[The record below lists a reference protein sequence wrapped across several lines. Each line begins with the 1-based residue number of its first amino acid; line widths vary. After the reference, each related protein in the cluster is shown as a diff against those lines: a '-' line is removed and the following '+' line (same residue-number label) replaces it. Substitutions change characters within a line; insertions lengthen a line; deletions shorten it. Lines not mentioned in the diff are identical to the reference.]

1 MTSPGEVLNGRYRLE
16 KRLGEGAMGSVWR
29 AYDPVLERLVAVKE
43 LITNRSG
50 GEPLEIRLERVRR
63 EALALAKIE
72 HPAIVT
78 IHDLI
83 YVRSAE
89 DPWIVMGYAHG
100 RSLDKI
106 IVADGRLGEQQ
117 VAAIGLAV
125 FEGLEACH
133 KHRVYHRDVKPANI
147 VVGEDGS
154 ARLVDFGIVR
164 MVGKEALTATSNVL
178 GTPEFLA
185 PEMVDKQP
193 KVGPTTDMWALAVTL
208 YCALEGKSPF
218 WAESINAIFAA
229 IAAKSPPEPR
239 DGGPLAELV
248 VQMLRKQPRDR
259 PDAATVKSV
268 LRDIA
273 GLDSPRGGPSPREQ
287 NRTADRN
294 GWAGH
299 VPPQPSAGYR
309 QETQLV
315 HTEHRRAPLNGLPL
329 VNAAKEIA
337 RLPTEQAVVRLL
349 ALGEPDAA
357 NIINRCDDPDAGRLL
372 SAIATD
378 DRVRARKI
386 LEMVTINRA
395 GQLLDDMSS
404 IAAAAVLALKPTD
417 GAVRI
422 MVRCDDQTIV
432 EALSEMDPDRAAEV
446 VLTMGEGRAVAV
458 LRQAAP
464 LKVARVVRYIAP
476 HDRRQVLLNQL
487 PERFRAAV
495 TRLL

>member
-72 HPAIVT
+72 HPAVVT

-315 HTEHRRAPLNGLPL
+315 HTEHRRAPLHGLPP
-329 VNAAKEIA
+329 VHAAKEIA
-337 RLPTEQAVVRLL
+337 RLPPEQAVVRLL

-357 NIINRCDDPDAGRLL
+357 NIFHRRGRRPRPEADGRRGAHHGQVRRSDHRRGPVRDGPGQGRRGRAHDGRGTRRRGAPPGRPAQSRPRRAVYRAPRQAPGPAQPVARTVPRRGDEAALEC
-372 SAIATD
+372 AC
-378 DRVRARKI
+378 RVRA
-386 LEMVTINRA
+386 
-395 GQLLDDMSS
+395 
-404 IAAAAVLALKPTD
+404 
-417 GAVRI
+417 
-422 MVRCDDQTIV
+422 
-432 EALSEMDPDRAAEV
+432 
-446 VLTMGEGRAVAV
+446 
-458 LRQAAP
+458 
-464 LKVARVVRYIAP
+464 
-476 HDRRQVLLNQL
+476 
-487 PERFRAAV
+487 
-495 TRLL
+495 